1 MSHRTLSRTPA
12 PCLLACHTHRIHRAS
27 TARYRRRLMQSPEN
41 LKAAIDQA
49 LAVLPQELQPK
60 QVPPPSPVSISPT
73 SVMDAPA
80 CHRSASWADDDMDAD
95 ELPPVRDLFESAER
109 KRAISKEAKAAEAAE
124 AAEAAAKAAAQ
135 PEGEPAVA
143 FDVAFWMAQPTE
155 ETVEFVSHRL
165 QEPQLRIVR
174 AVVELLGAQT
184 ALDLL
189 VQTER
194 IQKQGGMIVEETGK
208 PRTSGGIY
216 LKLLK
221 EADNLPKDEQEAAVL
236 RIKVEGKK
244 VKPSQKGKA
253 GGSPNPRTPNPRTPS
268 RFASSPA
275 SYGPPSATL
284 GDFFEASRQQSMEA

>member
-1 MSHRTLSRTPA
+1 
-12 PCLLACHTHRIHRAS
+12 
-27 TARYRRRLMQSPEN
+27 MQSPEN

-49 LAVLPQELQPK
+49 LAVLPPEMQPK
-60 QVPPPSPVSISPT
+60 PTPPSPASISPT
-73 SVMDAPA
+73 SVMDTAPGSD
-80 CHRSASWADDDMDAD
+80 RWADDMDED
-95 ELPPVRDLFESAER
+95 ELPPVKDLFASAER
-109 KRAISKEAKAAEAAE
+109 KRAASKEAKAAEAA
-124 AAEAAAKAAAQ
+124 AAAAAAGQ
-135 PEGEPAVA
+135 PEEPSVP

-174 AVVELLGAQT
+174 AVVELLGTPT

-221 EADNLPKDEQEAAVL
+221 EADNLPKEEQEAAVL
-236 RIKVEGKK
+236 RIKEEGKK
-244 VKPSQKGKA
+244 VKQAQKA
-253 GGSPNPRTPNPRTPS
+253 RVGGGSPNPRSPNPRTPNPRTPS
-268 RFASSPA
+268 RSASTPA
-275 SYGPPSATL
+275 AYGPPSATL
-284 GDFFEASRQQSMEA
+284 GDFLEASRQRSTEA